1 MPALRRIAT
10 LVATCCLGLLLAAQ
24 AGCDGPREDGS
35 ARLLE
40 TARRAFLDSQ
50 YLRAETA
57 YEHYL
62 QAYPAGPDRL
72 EAWRRLADIA
82 LDFRESP
89 DKAATLL
96 EAAVLEFAGD
106 PAIRADL
113 LATAAGLRFD
123 RKAYAR
129 AAADCRAV
137 VDLSGA
143 PDQRRLD
150 CQLLLGRL
158 ELAQRNDAQAIA
170 RYEACRQ
177 SDLPRTESARCTL
190 AQAELLLRLER
201 YADAEPLLQELFA
214 AASLAPA
221 LRAQAGFALGQLK
234 EAAGDKAAA
243 REIFKAVRPL
253 HPNPLVVDKRLE
265 LLDN

>member
-1 MPALRRIAT
+1 MHALRRITAF
-10 LVATCCLGLLLAAQ
+10 VAACCLGLLLGAQ
-24 AGCDGPREDGS
+24 AGCDGPREDGQ

-50 YLRAETA
+50 YLQAETA
-57 YEHYL
+57 YERYL

-106 PAIRADL
+106 PATKADL

-129 AAADCRAV
+129 AAADCRGV
-137 VDLSGA
+137 VDLAGA
-143 PDQRRLD
+143 SDQRRLD
-150 CQLLLGRL
+150 CHLLLGRL
-158 ELAQRNDAQAIA
+158 ELAQRNEAQAIA

-177 SDLPRTESARCTL
+177 SDLPRTESARCAL

-201 YADAEPLLQELFA
+201 GSEAEPLLQEIFA
-214 AASLAPA
+214 TASLAPA

-234 EAAGDKAAA
+234 ETSGDKAAA
-243 REIFKAVRPL
+243 REVYKAARPL

>member
-1 MPALRRIAT
+1 MPAFRRISA
-10 LVATCCLGLLLAAQ
+10 LVATCCLGLLLGAQ

-35 ARLLE
+35 AKLLE

-106 PAIRADL
+106 PATKADL

-177 SDLPRTESARCTL
+177 SDLPRAESARCTL

-201 YADAEPLLQELFA
+201 YADAEPLLQELFVA
-214 AASLAPA
+214 ANLAPA

-234 EAAGDKAAA
+234 QAAGDKAAA
-243 REIFKAVRPL
+243 REILGAVKPL

>member
-1 MPALRRIAT
+1 MRALWRIT
-10 LVATCCLGLLLAAQ
+10 SLVATCCLGLLLMAQ
-24 AGCDGPREDGS
+24 AGCDGPREDGP

-57 YEHYL
+57 YEQYL
-62 QAYPAGPDRL
+62 QAYPSGPDRL

-106 PAIRADL
+106 PATKADL

-137 VDLSGA
+137 VDLAGA

-158 ELAQRNDAQAIA
+158 ELAQRNEIQAIA

-177 SDLPRTESARCTL
+177 SDLPGTESARCAL

-201 YADAEPLLQELFA
+201 LSQAEPLLQEIFA
-214 AASLAPA
+214 TANSAPA

-243 REIFKAVRPL
+243 REVLKAVRSL

>member
-1 MPALRRIAT
+1 MRALWRITT
-10 LVATCCLGLLLAAQ
+10 LVVLCCLGLLLGAQ
-24 AGCDGPREDGS
+24 AGCDGPREDGP

-62 QAYPAGPDRL
+62 QAYPAGSDRL

-106 PAIRADL
+106 PATKADL
-113 LATAAGLRFD
+113 LTTAASLRFD

-129 AAADCRAV
+129 VAADCRDV
-137 VDLSGA
+137 VDLAGA
-143 PDQRRLD
+143 PDEARLE
-150 CQLLLGRL
+150 CHLLLARA
-158 ELAQRNDAQAIA
+158 ELAQRNESQAFA
-170 RYEACRQ
+170 RYEACRR
-177 SDLPRTESARCTL
+177 SDLSQAASARCAL

-201 YADAEPLLQELFA
+201 VNDAEPLLQELFVA
-214 AASLAPA
+214 AFIAPA
-221 LRAQAGFALGQLK
+221 LRAQAGFALGQIK
-234 EAAGDKAAA
+234 EASGDKAAA
-243 REIFKAVRPL
+243 REVYKAVRPL

>member
-1 MPALRRIAT
+1 MRAFRRISR
-10 LVATCCLGLLLAAQ
+10 LVASCCLGLLLTAQ

-35 ARLLE
+35 AKLLE

-50 YLRAETA
+50 YLRAEAT

-62 QAYPAGPDRL
+62 QAYPAGQDRL

-82 LDFRESP
+82 LDFRETP

-106 PAIRADL
+106 PATVGDL
-113 LATAAGLRFD
+113 SAAAASLRFD
-123 RKAYAR
+123 RKEYAR

-137 VDLSGA
+137 VDLAGA
-143 PDQRRLD
+143 ADDTRLD
-150 CQLLLGRL
+150 CQLLLARL
-158 ELAQRNDAQAIA
+158 ELAQGNEAQAQA

-177 SDLPRTESARCTL
+177 SDLPQAASARCAL

-201 YADAEPLLQELFA
+201 YADAEPLLQKIFA
-214 AASLAPA
+214 GATFSPA

-234 EAAGDKAAA
+234 ETAADKFAA
-243 REIFKAVRPL
+243 REIYKAVRPL

>member
-1 MPALRRIAT
+1 M
-10 LVATCCLGLLLAAQ
+10 
-24 AGCDGPREDGS
+24 
-35 ARLLE
+35 
-40 TARRAFLDSQ
+40 
-50 YLRAETA
+50 
-57 YEHYL
+57 
-62 QAYPAGPDRL
+62 
-72 EAWRRLADIA
+72 
-82 LDFRESP
+82 
-89 DKAATLL
+89 
-96 EAAVLEFAGD
+96 
-106 PAIRADL
+106 
-113 LATAAGLRFD
+113 
-123 RKAYAR
+123 
-129 AAADCRAV
+129 

>member
-1 MPALRRIAT
+1 VHAFRRIT
-10 LVATCCLGLLLAAQ
+10 ILVATCCLGLLLGAQ

-35 ARLLE
+35 AKLLE

-50 YLRAETA
+50 YLQAETA
-57 YEHYL
+57 YEGYL
-62 QAYPAGPDRL
+62 QAYPAGPARL

-82 LDFRESP
+82 LDFREAP

-106 PAIRADL
+106 PATTADL

-137 VDLSGA
+137 VDLAGA
-143 PDQRRLD
+143 ADQRRLD
-150 CQLLLGRL
+150 CHLLLGRL
-158 ELAQRNDAQAIA
+158 ELAQRNEIQALA

-177 SDLPRTESARCTL
+177 SDLPPTESVRCAL
-190 AQAELLLRLER
+190 AQAEVLLRLER
-201 YADAEPLLQELFA
+201 VSEAELLLQEIFA
-214 AASLAPA
+214 AANLAPT
-221 LRAQAGFALGQLK
+221 LRAQAGFTLGQLK
-234 EAAGDKAAA
+234 EASGNKAAA
-243 REIFKAVRPL
+243 REVYKAVRFL

>member
-1 MPALRRIAT
+1 VRAFRRIAN
-10 LVATCCLGLLLAAQ
+10 LVAACCLGLLLVAQ
-24 AGCDGPREDGS
+24 AGCDGPREDGA

-50 YLRAETA
+50 YLRAEAA

-62 QAYPAGPDRL
+62 QAYPAGQDRL

-82 LDFRESP
+82 LDFREAP
-89 DKAATLL
+89 DKAAVLL

-106 PAIRADL
+106 PATVADL
-113 LATAAGLRFD
+113 SSTAASLRFD
-123 RKAYAR
+123 RKEYSR

-137 VDLSGA
+137 VDLPGA
-143 PDQRRLD
+143 PDEARLD
-150 CQLLLGRL
+150 CHLLLART
-158 ELAQRNDAQAIA
+158 ELAQRNEAQAFA
-170 RYEACRQ
+170 RYQACRQ
-177 SDLPRTESARCTL
+177 SDLSLAAKARCAL

-201 YADAEPLLQELFA
+201 PADAEPLLQEIFA
-214 AASLAPA
+214 GATLSPA

-234 EAAGDKAAA
+234 EASGDKAAA
-243 REIFKAVRPL
+243 RALYKAARPL
-253 HPNPLVVDKRLE
+253 HPNPMVVDKRLE